1 MESCSQLYIRKIID
15 SILNNIK
22 QRHNNILFV
31 KYYNT
36 LNLRESELREV
47 FETQDDDICFLYHE
61 FSSKYMHSVFEP
73 FLDWIMELYQK
84 FYSDVAIDEF
94 LEKADVYFQARSV
107 IKSYIET
114 GECQRDE
121 DLIFVEYE
129 YEAKRF
135 TKSVYNIL
143 EYVSKE
149 HTLFLLLNKLHFAEQ
164 STIKLLIEL
173 VNHNKENIA
182 LLANY
187 NEV

>member
-94 LEKADVYFQARSV
+94 LEKADVYFSVDGKQEFKVENDDKLIISRSLKQLRLID
-107 IKSYIET
+107 IKGHSFF
-114 GECQRDE
+114 DA
-121 DLIFVEYE
+121 V
-129 YEAKRF
+129 
-135 TKSVYNIL
+135 N
-143 EYVSKE
+143 
-149 HTLFLLLNKLHFAEQ
+149 NKLMNP
-164 STIKLLIEL
+164 IK
-173 VNHNKENIA
+173 
-182 LLANY
+182 
-187 NEV
+187 